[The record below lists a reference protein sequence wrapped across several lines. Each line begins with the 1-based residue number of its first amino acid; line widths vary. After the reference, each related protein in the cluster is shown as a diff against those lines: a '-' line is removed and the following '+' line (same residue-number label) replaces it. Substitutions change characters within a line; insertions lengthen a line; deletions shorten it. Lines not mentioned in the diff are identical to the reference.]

1 MKQNSNQRNLF
12 KMPDSFEPFLHLLK
26 GLHGYRYALLYIII
40 HYLAA
45 KQNPVRISAQYL
57 RRLFPPLQINA
68 EHSQNS
74 THPCISDFLKS
85 TVLPY
90 ERIHEPANP
99 QFPNGEGMNRVF
111 SITVPAVENFFL
123 LPENLMD
130 VHCSPLFHMK
140 KLCRQQ
146 RSLNVSIEKL
156 YILVWLWRLSM
167 QRKAACQESPF
178 IADVALKNV
187 AYELLRVRGRK
198 DLKAR
203 ELITS
208 MESGDQLLKIRDMS
222 CSRCV
227 VELLG

>member
-1 MKQNSNQRNLF
+1 
-12 KMPDSFEPFLHLLK
+12 MPDSLEPFLHLLK

-57 RRLFPPLQINA
+57 RKIFHPLQINA

-74 THPCISDFLKS
+74 AHPCIADFLKS
-85 TVLPY
+85 TELPY

-111 SITVPAVENFFL
+111 HITVPAVEKFFL

-130 VHCSPLFHMK
+130 VRFSALLHMK

-146 RSLNVSIEKL
+146 HSLNISAEKL

-167 QRKAACQESPF
+167 RRNAACPESPF
-178 IADVALKNV
+178 IADVALKDA
-187 AYELLRVRGRK
+187 AYELQRVRGRK

-222 CSRCV
+222 GSRCV

>member
-1 MKQNSNQRNLF
+1 MKQNLNQRNLF
-12 KMPDSFEPFLHLLK
+12 RMPYSLEPFLLLLR

-40 HYLAA
+40 HYLAT

-57 RRLFPPLQINA
+57 RKLFPPLQINA

-74 THPCISDFLKS
+74 THPCIADFLKS
-85 TVLPY
+85 TGLSY
-90 ERIHEPANP
+90 ERISEPANP

-111 SITVPAVENFFL
+111 HIIVPSVETFFL
-123 LPENLMD
+123 LPESLMD
-130 VHCSPLFHMK
+130 VCFSPLFHMK

-146 RSLNVSIEKL
+146 RSLNVSAEKL

-167 QRKAACQESPF
+167 QRNAACLASPF
-178 IADVALKNV
+178 IADVPLKNA
-187 AYELLRVRGRK
+187 AYEMQRVRGRK

-222 CSRCV
+222 GSRCV